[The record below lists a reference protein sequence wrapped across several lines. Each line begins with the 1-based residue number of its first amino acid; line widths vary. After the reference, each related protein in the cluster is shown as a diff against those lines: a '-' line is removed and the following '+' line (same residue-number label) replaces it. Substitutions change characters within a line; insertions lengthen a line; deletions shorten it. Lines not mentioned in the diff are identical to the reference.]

1 VVGLNGASG
10 SGGRWDGPSGN
21 ADPSGPAE
29 RAEPTVAAEPAE
41 RAGRTERTVRAER
54 TDRTVPAAER
64 TEPQRRPL
72 SVYGYGEEP
81 DPRFSLANER
91 TALAWMRTALA
102 LVGGGVA
109 LISVGSLATLPRWSA
124 LIGAAVCVG
133 GALLAW
139 RAVTGWT
146 RVERAMRLRQRLPAP
161 RALPWLAGGVI
172 LLAMLTLVLT
182 ILQLLRR

>member
-1 VVGLNGASG
+1 M
-10 SGGRWDGPSGN
+10 
-21 ADPSGPAE
+21 
-29 RAEPTVAAEPAE
+29 
-41 RAGRTERTVRAER
+41 
-54 TDRTVPAAER
+54 
-64 TEPQRRPL
+64 
-72 SVYGYGEEP
+72 SVYGQGEEP

-109 LISVGSLATLPRWSA
+109 LISVGSLATLPQWSA

-139 RAVTGWT
+139 RAVTGWA
-146 RVERAMRLRQRLPAP
+146 RVERALRHSQRLPAP
-161 RALPWLAGGVI
+161 RALAWLAGGVI
-172 LLAMLTLVLT
+172 CLAMLTLVLT

>member
-29 RAEPTVAAEPAE
+29 PAE
-41 RAGRTERTVRAER
+41 RAGRTERTVSAER
-54 TDRTVPAAER
+54 TERTVPAER

-102 LVGGGVA
+102 LGGGGVA